1 MHLCT
6 IGRPAKEARRAR
18 SLPYVPARAELD
30 RPAIHDVL
38 EQRDEV
44 TPRVDGVATPSRV
57 DAKLVLRAVRHVL
70 VQGRVD
76 GDGGLDVVTVDTV
89 QVAGLEPA

>member
-1 MHLCT
+1 MHLGT

-57 DAKLVLRAVRHVL
+57 DAKLVLR
-70 VQGRVD
+70 D